1 MPVDETTCAY
11 NVVHVYEKVLT
22 DHDKTAHQTYEKV
35 QTYEKAPVFDLEKA
49 QVHIMRPQLHEG
61 VHSTQIYE
69 KAQTYEK
76 VQTYEKF
83 QTYEKAPMF
92 DLEKA
97 QAQSQLYEGIQTYEV
112 AQTYETLPKTAHKL
126 QLQHLVYGT
135 DV

>member
-1 MPVDETTCAY
+1 M
-11 NVVHVYEKVLT
+11 YEKVLT

-61 VHSTQIYE
+61 VHSAQIYE
-69 KAQTYEK
+69 KA
-76 VQTYEKF
+76 QTYEKF

-112 AQTYETLPKTAHKL
+112 AQTYETLPKTAHEL
-126 QLQHLVYGT
+126 QLQHLVHGT